1 MCSISFIIEARLT
14 KFISIIDRPEP
25 LFTNGRVMT
34 LTMTLKIDRYE
45 ISVLC
50 LTTYVDVGKHLYR
63 VPSSFYYYYYCFF
76 LNLLLLLV
84 LLKPFNFT
92 RREQKVTVK
101 YHLKGCCS
109 EKIWQHI
116 ARTFVLRSS
125 TKC

>member
-76 LNLLLLLV
+76 FKFIIVVGVAKTL
-84 LLKPFNFT
+84 
-92 RREQKVTVK
+92 
-101 YHLKGCCS
+101 
-109 EKIWQHI
+109 
-116 ARTFVLRSS
+116 
-125 TKC
+125 